1 MKGLRARLL
10 EAGIGDD
17 FTIKR
22 DGTVEFRRGYFYRM
36 DRTAQ
41 KFGNHVLK
49 RLAEEGFKATLL
61 RTDDHWAPF
70 KGGGSVKQN
79 SHFLAVVRIDG

>member
-1 MKGLRARLL
+1 MKGLRARLM

-22 DGTVEFRRGYFYRM
+22 DGTVEFRRGYFYKHGAT
-36 DRTAQ
+36 DES
-41 KFGNHVLK
+41 FGRRVMK
-49 RLAEEGFKATLL
+49 RLEEEGIKATLL

-70 KGGGSVKQN
+70 NGRASLKAS